1 MGGLVAGQS
10 AGIAAAVVRDRS
22 AVVLPHHVN
31 VKIHQAFARNPRSYR
46 THAVR
51 SMAHGT
57 GEAILRHVVAVFR
70 KTGVSL
76 NFVQIMTLGA
86 HAIRPVEAYVWIG
99 KQVRD
104 LSAGHGGLAELIV
117 VLEDMRVDRTVRT
130 VRADSTE
137 LAIVVAVVAI
147 AAENPDTHQA
157 PCRAILIQH
166 VREQA
171 RLWQRAQTVV
181 RDGMARGCGRTEFR
195 NHVQAIRR

>member
-1 MGGLVAGQS
+1 MAGQS
-10 AGIAAAVVRDRS
+10 AGIAAAVVGDWS

-57 GEAILRHVVAVFR
+57 GEAILRHVVAVLR
-70 KTGVSL
+70 KASVSL
-76 NFVQIMTLGA
+76 NLVQIMTFGA
-86 HAIRPVEAYVWIG
+86 HAIRPIAGLRLDFG

-147 AAENPDTHQA
+147 AAETRGHPSSA
-157 PCRAILIQH
+157 LPCHSDSA
-166 VREQA
+166 
-171 RLWQRAQTVV
+171 
-181 RDGMARGCGRTEFR
+181 CS
-195 NHVQAIRR
+195 